1 MSKFVV
7 LLVLLLVIIAL
18 PLIGG
23 PLGLIADIIPI
34 LIAGLLLKKLS
45 NKE

>member
-7 LLVLLLVIIAL
+7 LFVLLLVIILL
-18 PLIGG
+18 PLMGG

-34 LIAGLLLKKLS
+34 IIAGLLLKKL
-45 NKE
+45 